1 MTQDEEDDNLPSDND
16 QSLWERYT
24 ADIDKIG
31 PANVARDDIKRDA
44 ETRPSPTKNKTG
56 KTEENPAAF
65 ISALDNFGS
74 GMKPADT
81 GDRGSSAPA
90 QIDKRTAMR
99 LKRGQMPI
107 DARIDLH
114 GMYQR
119 DAKARLLGFIA
130 QSFGRGDRCVLVIT
144 GKGRLVFEGEMPE
157 SNTPGVIKR
166 NFKSWLGEEPYASMI
181 LKIEKA
187 QIKDG
192 GEGAYY
198 ILLRRSR

>member
-1 MTQDEEDDNLPSDND
+1 MGQDDDNPQGDND

-24 ADIDKIG
+24 ADINKIG
-31 PANVARDDIKRDA
+31 PPNVARDDIKRDSGLRSKVSEIKDA
-44 ETRPSPTKNKTG
+44 
-56 KTEENPAAF
+56 
-65 ISALDNFGS
+65 DNERNDVPFMQVLEDFVPE
-74 GMKPADT
+74 MKPAYSIERA
-81 GDRGSSAPA
+81 GDAPA

-114 GMYQR
+114 GLYQR
-119 DAKARLLGFIA
+119 DAKSRLLGFIA

-144 GKGRLVFEGEMPE
+144 GKGKLVFEGDTPE

-198 ILLRRSR
+198 ILLRRNR

>member
-1 MTQDEEDDNLPSDND
+1 MGQDDDNPQGDND

-24 ADIDKIG
+24 ADINKIG
-31 PANVARDDIKRDA
+31 PANVARDDIKRATGLRSKASESKDA
-44 ETRPSPTKNKTG
+44 DKERNDVPFMQILEDFVP
-56 KTEENPAAF
+56 E
-65 ISALDNFGS
+65 
-74 GMKPADT
+74 MKPAYSIERS
-81 GDRGSSAPA
+81 GDASA

-114 GMYQR
+114 GLYQR
-119 DAKARLLGFIA
+119 DAKSHLLGFIA
-130 QSFGRGDRCVLVIT
+130 QSFARGDRCLLVIT
-144 GKGRLVFEGEMPE
+144 GKGKLVFEGDTPE

-166 NFKSWLGEEPYASMI
+166 NFKSWLAEEPYASMI

-198 ILLRRSR
+198 ILLRRNR

>member
-31 PANVARDDIKRDA
+31 PANVARDDIKRDTEIRTGA
-44 ETRPSPTKNKTG
+44 PKNPTSNS
-56 KTEENPAAF
+56 EENPNSF
-65 ISALDNFGS
+65 IQALDNFGAD
-74 GMKPADT
+74 MKPVYA

-114 GMYQR
+114 GLYQR

-130 QSFGRGDRCVLVIT
+130 QSFGRGARCVLVIT
-144 GKGRLVFEGEMPE
+144 GKGRLVFEGETPE